1 MIEAGTIRFVTL
13 PARGPG
19 LSKTRGPHL
28 LSARHTILVR
38 SSDPRWRELLT
49 CADSVSEGRE
59 RIENGTTVWYGTTS
73 LILLLPEL
81 PASERAFVAAVA
93 GRDLHLRLRATRIAH
108 REAASR
114 APGILGLSRCEVTAK
129 VDPRGVRI
137 DVDVQAPL
145 IVSFPAT
152 KGSSRH

>member
-1 MIEAGTIRFVTL
+1 MKL

-19 LSKTRGPHL
+19 LAKTAGARL
-28 LSARHTILVR
+28 FSARQTTLVR
-38 SSDPRWRELLT
+38 SSDPRWRELLKL
-49 CADSVSEGRE
+49 ADAVSEGKE
-59 RIENGTTVWYGTTS
+59 RVESGGTVWYGTTS
-73 LILLLPEL
+73 LILLMPDLPE
-81 PASERAFVAAVA
+81 AERAFIAAVA
-93 GRDLHLRLRATRIAH
+93 ARDLHLRLRATRIAH

-114 APGILGLSRCEVTAK
+114 APGILGLSRCEITTA

-152 KGSSRH
+152 KGSSRD

>member
-1 MIEAGTIRFVTL
+1 MKL

-19 LSKTRGPHL
+19 LAKTAGARL
-28 LSARHTILVR
+28 FSARQTTLVR
-38 SSDPRWRELLT
+38 SSDPRWRELLKL
-49 CADSVSEGRE
+49 ADAVSEGKE
-59 RIENGTTVWYGTTS
+59 RSEDGRTVWYGTTS
-73 LILLLPEL
+73 LILLFPDLPE
-81 PASERAFVAAVA
+81 AERAFVAAVA
-93 GRDLHLRLRATRIAH
+93 ARDPHLRLRATRIAH

-114 APGILGLSRCEVTAK
+114 APGILGLSRCEITTQ

-152 KGSSRH
+152 KGSSRD